1 MVLWLPV
8 RSKRVLDFIGF
19 IFFGRGGWELDYP
32 LQYADGIEAGNA
44 FVSSNCRKWLKYI
57 VMP

>member
-32 LQYADGIEAGNA
+32 LLFSMQMG
-44 FVSSNCRKWLKYI
+44 
-57 VMP
+57 

>member
-1 MVLWLPV
+1 MGARL
-8 RSKRVLDFIGF
+8 SSS
-19 IFFGRGGWELDYP
+19 